1 MHQQPFTRYPHYL
14 ELGNAL
20 TTAQLAPSGHMLR
33 ARLRV
38 RPSICVTRRPL
49 RKQVVRMAKPAFEE
63 ALHGT
68 GELAASFNNSW
79 SSFVDTFV
87 RAISRNIAPIADS
100 IQVRRSPS
108 FHADLFRI
116 HDGTACPP
124 TEPIVYA

>member
-1 MHQQPFTRYPHYL
+1 MHHQPFTRYPHYL

-38 RPSICVTRRPL
+38 RPSTCVTRRPVHPL
-49 RKQVVRMAKPAFEE
+49 RKQVVPMAKPAFEE

-87 RAISRNIAPIADS
+87 RYISRNIAPIADS

-108 FHADLFRI
+108 FHVDLF
-116 HDGTACPP
+116 
-124 TEPIVYA
+124 